1 MKHFFHTKK
10 KTLMKKYKKSTWLCG
25 ALFIYVTAMA
35 IYLVPR
41 NQAISEIERYVTIA
55 VSYVIVLLLWLV
67 LRQKEKLAEKR
78 RREMEEWKKDSE
90 HSNN

>member
-1 MKHFFHTKK
+1 
-10 KTLMKKYKKSTWLCG
+10 MKKYKKSTWLCG
-25 ALFIYVTAMA
+25 ALFLYVTAMA

-41 NQAISEIERYVTIA
+41 NHTIGEMEKYVTIA

-67 LRQKEKLAEKR
+67 LRKKEKLAERR
-78 RREMEEWKKDSE
+78 RREMEEWKKGSE

>member
-1 MKHFFHTKK
+1 
-10 KTLMKKYKKSTWLCG
+10 MKKYKKSTWLCG
-25 ALFIYVTAMA
+25 ALFLYVTAMA

-41 NQAISEIERYVTIA
+41 NHTIGEMEKYVTIA

-67 LRQKEKLAEKR
+67 MRKKEKLAERR

>member
-1 MKHFFHTKK
+1 
-10 KTLMKKYKKSTWLCG
+10 MKKYKKSTWLCG
-25 ALFIYVTAMA
+25 ALFLYVTAMA

-41 NQAISEIERYVTIA
+41 NHTLGEMEKYVTIA

-67 LRQKEKLAEKR
+67 LRKKEKLAERR